1 MIQLARHLA
10 LQQAAGLFSPGDI
23 IFALERLADRWPAIG
38 PAHKQVWEGILR
50 PALEEVC
57 YHVSHVYWAVR
68 PCLGYMF
75 IACHVQSNSLSPL
88 ASK

>member
-38 PAHKQVWEGILR
+38 PAHKPVWEGILR

-57 YHVSHVYWAVR
+57 YHVSHVYWAVS
-68 PCLGYMF
+68 PCLQYTR
-75 IACHVQSNSLSPL
+75 ITCRSQSDCLNHEL
-88 ASK
+88 